1 MSTRYKELLTVA
13 LVFAASVVYYVGRK
27 EAGWFGLVKLSP
39 TLSLIIILL
48 LGLSLVY
55 ILIRTIH

>member
-48 LGLSLVY
+48 L
-55 ILIRTIH
+55 ILQVKLII